1 MAETTHSLTLTL
13 TLTHAHTLTSRSRT
27 SSQLYLHAHTATLT
41 CAMRAAHPLTI
52 TMCTRTRMRPHS
64 QVLPVFST
72 SGWWC
77 QLRAACQV
85 WSGFECWV
93 HTNHPQHWLR
103 RRVWL
108 PLWQRCRHC
117 VGELG
122 CGVCRA
128 MHPAATPMKL
138 CVALWPAMV
147 SNDQR
152 FANHSNSHAL
162 AAFVS

>member
-1 MAETTHSLTLTL
+1 VLATAVITRARTHTHTHSHTYAHSHLARASAHDCPC
-13 TLTHAHTLTSRSRT
+13 THTPPHSI
-27 SSQLYLHAHTATLT
+27 T
-41 CAMRAAHPLTI
+41 CAIRSAHPLTI
-52 TMCTRTRMRPHS
+52 TIRIRTRMWPHS
-64 QVLPVFST
+64 QVLPVVST
-72 SGWWC
+72 SGWGC

-85 WSGFECWV
+85 WSGFERWV

-128 MHPAATPMKL
+128 MHLAATPMKR

-147 SNDQR
+147 CND
-152 FANHSNSHAL
+152 
-162 AAFVS
+162 